1 MLRADIFADVT
12 IVISNASNMN
22 RALLGSHF
30 QADIW
35 HNKYNYALCKQY
47 LSKRKCTAPSGLKI
61 NQENKVEELFKSMI
75 TT

>member
-47 LSKRKCTAPSGLKI
+47 LSKRNAQLPVDSR
-61 NQENKVEELFKSMI
+61 
-75 TT
+75 